1 MNNLWSINGNS
12 CIKAER
18 MKRILLSTMA
28 FALAIAA
35 QGQVETVDTAQFV
48 AVYDYECRTL
58 DDEDAPVTDRM
69 QVVVQVGRTVT
80 KSMPAS
86 CYRLTD
92 EKSIADLRAEH
103 QEAILHMP
111 TVWTG
116 WPEGQTTVR
125 EFIFPHEFEG
135 HEPTPD
141 IAWMLTEDTV
151 TVSGYHCQQATTT
164 FRGVEWHVCY
174 TEDVPSSAG
183 PWRLRGLPGLI
194 VKAVGKQVQSDAR
207 ISSAEREQARTEFK
221 AESEAHT
228 FCLAELRMEASPITY
243 ERKPD
248 VQRIAYD
255 KLLKHRNEVYGH
267 KRYGKN
273 PTYYIP
279 DLQGSISHMEV
290 YKNDGQPFIFANGQP
305 LLTKAHVYQPL
316 EQ

>member
-1 MNNLWSINGNS
+1 
-12 CIKAER
+12 
-18 MKRILLSTMA
+18 MKKIIMTMMA
-28 FALAIAA
+28 FVLTIAA

-58 DDEDAPVTDRM
+58 DDEDTPVTDRM

-92 EKSIADLRAEH
+92 EKSIADLKAEH

-116 WPEGQTTVR
+116 WPEGQTSVR

-135 HEPTPD
+135 HEPMPEISWT
-141 IAWMLTEDTV
+141 LTEDTV
-151 TVSGYHCQQATTT
+151 TVSGYHCQQATAT

-194 VKAVGKQVQSDAR
+194 
-207 ISSAEREQARTEFK
+207 IK

-248 VQRIAYD
+248 VQRMAYD

-267 KRYGKN
+267 KRYTKN

-279 DLQGSISHMEV
+279 DFQGSISHMEV

-305 LLTKAHVYQPL
+305 LLTKAHVYKPL